1 MSANLR
7 KISVRYTNALM
18 FLNIKRKATTTPLMS
33 IVMAFKLVFR
43 NLQVA
48 KLQYKKV

>member
-1 MSANLR
+1 MY
-7 KISVRYTNALM
+7 I
-18 FLNIKRKATTTPLMS
+18 PLM
-33 IVMAFKLVFR
+33 IMVMAFKLVFR

>member
-1 MSANLR
+1 M
-7 KISVRYTNALM
+7 
-18 FLNIKRKATTTPLMS
+18 TTPLMN
-33 IVMAFKLVFR
+33 IVMAFKLIFR

>member
-1 MSANLR
+1 MP
-7 KISVRYTNALM
+7 
-18 FLNIKRKATTTPLMS
+18 TPS
-33 IVMAFKLVFR
+33 YEYSMAFKLILR

>member
-1 MSANLR
+1 MGGLPHQAYELF
-7 KISVRYTNALM
+7 IPLHL
-18 FLNIKRKATTTPLMS
+18 FLKAMTTPLMS

>member
-1 MSANLR
+1 MS
-7 KISVRYTNALM
+7 I
-18 FLNIKRKATTTPLMS
+18 PLMS
-33 IVMAFKLVFR
+33 MVMAFKLVFR

>member
-1 MSANLR
+1 M
-7 KISVRYTNALM
+7 
-18 FLNIKRKATTTPLMS
+18 TTPLMS
-33 IVMAFKLVFR
+33 IVMAFKLIFR

>member
-1 MSANLR
+1 M
-7 KISVRYTNALM
+7 
-18 FLNIKRKATTTPLMS
+18 TTPLMS
-33 IVMAFKLVFR
+33 IVMAFKLVSR